1 MSPPVV
7 ARVAALSTLLLACLL
22 WFAGWREAR
31 ETRLLGKSVRA
42 WAFASIG
49 PHPQERKSAAEV
61 LGAAGER
68 ALPDLIRMVRTPDPP
83 LTPLL
88 RLAQDRLPEFLVRY
102 LRSRVRPADASAARM
117 AGAHALGLL
126 GPQADAAVPALAHLF
141 MNGSPAER
149 WTAATALGRIA
160 TPSAV
165 RVCMQV
171 LLSTNQAHHHPAVY
185 ALGQM
190 GCAAAEAAPLLV
202 QTLGHPDAAVRAS
215 AADALGRVSHEPSRL
230 LLASAQTGPLTARQ
244 EAAQALTRNPPSP
257 RTGVAP
263 LLELLQD
270 PDPSIRRH
278 AAQTLKLIASQQ
290 PRVQEALDRLQSDPD
305 PIVRQVVSPAH
316 AGPNHSNSHP
326 TEPLK
331 PR

>member
-1 MSPPVV
+1 
-7 ARVAALSTLLLACLL
+7 
-22 WFAGWREAR
+22 
-31 ETRLLGKSVRA
+31 
-42 WAFASIG
+42 
-49 PHPQERKSAAEV
+49 
-61 LGAAGER
+61 
-68 ALPDLIRMVRTPDPP
+68 
-83 LTPLL
+83 
-88 RLAQDRLPEFLVRY
+88 
-102 LRSRVRPADASAARM
+102 
-117 AGAHALGLL
+117 
-126 GPQADAAVPALAHLF
+126 
-141 MNGSPAER
+141 
-149 WTAATALGRIA
+149 
-160 TPSAV
+160 
-165 RVCMQV
+165 
-171 LLSTNQAHHHPAVY
+171 
-185 ALGQM
+185 M